1 MRILLDNSSTN
12 VEKIKEYFSI
22 CPLFNIG
29 LHLTLPCCG
38 LVIIPKLLSIYL
50 FQIKIILFY
59 DILRTVYF
67 YVRVV
72 GITILSNFLVGKC
85 IILGQQSFRQNQI
98 TDHNDTD
105 TGFKHHCTIN
115 QTLKCKNYSEAT
127 IEPVNLLYT
136 NAKTNCDICT
146 PA

>member
-1 MRILLDNSSTN
+1 M
-12 VEKIKEYFSI
+12 
-22 CPLFNIG
+22 
-29 LHLTLPCCG
+29 
-38 LVIIPKLLSIYL
+38 
-50 FQIKIILFY
+50 ILFY

-115 QTLKCKNYSEAT
+115 QTLKCKNYAEAT
-127 IEPVNLLYT
+127 IEPENLLYT
-136 NAKTNCDICT
+136 IMQKPIVIFVHQLDLILKFQSDLNYPTYRVSQKKCSFRRRQDLCQRNIFLGT
-146 PA
+146 PGTCQSY